1 MDLREHTQ
9 HGQSKVDRYG
19 WIVRDGPGQ
28 FRMIAKN
35 LLVVDHTYQRD
46 DINHRLIGAMC
57 RDWSWI
63 ACGSIAVG
71 NRDGTL
77 YVVDGQ
83 HRVLA
88 AKKRTDIAELPCIV
102 FPSKSIENEADA
114 FVAINSQRK
123 SMSIL
128 SRFKAMV
135 VAGQE
140 PAVTLDQFCRDNII
154 ALSQSPGPGDL
165 RAVAWMLK
173 SAESDM
179 ERTQWTLVFCRAL
192 SRHGDVPIP
201 ENLLRAVWH
210 LHRRFADDARL
221 WSRVRSIGVTEI
233 MRSIHTT
240 TTYFGS
246 VTDRHC
252 AEGMLNAVNKGLRNK
267 FILTGD
273 E

>member
-1 MDLREHTQ
+1 MDLLPHTQ

-19 WIVRDGPGQ
+19 WVIRDGPGA
-28 FRMIAKN
+28 FRMIAKG
-35 LLVVDHTYQRD
+35 LLVVDYAYQRD
-46 DINHRLIGAMC
+46 DLNHRLISEMC

-71 NRDGTL
+71 NREGTL

-88 AKKRTDIAELPCIV
+88 AKKRTDITTLPCLV

-114 FVAINSQRK
+114 FVSINSQRK
-123 SMSIL
+123 AMSIL

-140 PAVTLDQFCRDNII
+140 PAVTMAKFCRE
-154 ALSQSPGPGDL
+154 QSIDLARKPGPGDL
-165 RAVAWMLK
+165 RAVGWMMR
-173 SAESDM
+173 SASADLD
-179 ERTQWTLVFCRAL
+179 RTKWVLVFCRDVC
-192 SRHGDVPIP
+192 RYGDEPIH
-201 ENLLRAVWH
+201 EQLLRAVWH
-210 LHRRFADDARL
+210 LHRKFADDARL

-233 MRSIHTT
+233 MRSIHTA

-252 AEGMLNAVNKGLRNK
+252 AEGLLNAANKGLRNK
-267 FILTGD
+267 FVLTG
-273 E
+273 EE